1 MQKHLTFDNLLAKA
15 PAGIE
20 PTGLQIKLVAYV
32 GAIACNRNVSEG
44 FSTANYAVSFSFTY
58 LDVGSLY
65 VCLLYLKT
73 IELRSEI

>member
-1 MQKHLTFDNLLAKA
+1 MQKHLTFNNLLAKA

-20 PTGLQIKLVAYV
+20 PTGLQIKLVAYG
-32 GAIACNRNVSEG
+32 GAITRNQNVNEG
-44 FSTANYAVSFSFTY
+44 FSTTNYAVSFSFTY

-65 VCLLYLKT
+65 VCLLQLKT